1 MRGTGCVGSQSLITN
16 DLGDETVV
24 GVRTNTD
31 ILVSGVVDDIQVDII
46 KSTDADEFT
55 FSTAVSDFSLGGQG
69 VFKFDLAVFLCRY
82 GEEYNLS
89 VQLFFNIFIGQSQ
102 GCTDD
107 TGQLGMMSAAV
118 SSLSLRIGIFMFWD
132 AERIQFP
139 DESQT
144 YIRFLFF
151 I

>member
-16 DLGDETVV
+16 DLGDETIV
-24 GVRTNTD
+24 GVGADTD
-31 ILVSGVVDDIQVDII
+31 IFITGVVDDIQVDVI

-55 FSTAVSDFSLGGQG
+55 FSAAVSDFSLCSQG

-89 VQLFFNIFIGQSQ
+89 VQLFFYIFIGQSQ

-118 SSLSLRIGIFMFWD
+118 SSLSLRIGIFMFRD

>member
-1 MRGTGCVGSQSLITN
+1 MGTH
-16 DLGDETVV
+16 
-24 GVRTNTD
+24 TD
-31 ILVSGVVDDIQVDII
+31 ILVTGVVDDIQVDII

-55 FSTAVSDFSLGGQG
+55 FSAAIFDFSLGGQG
-69 VFKFDLAVFLCRY
+69 VLEFNLTIFLCRY

-89 VQLFFNIFIGQSQ
+89 VQLFFNIFIGQ

-118 SSLSLRIGIFMFWD
+118 SSLSLRIGIFMFRD

-139 DESQT
+139 DEGQT
-144 YIRFLFF
+144 YILFLFF

>member
-1 MRGTGCVGSQSLITN
+1 M
-16 DLGDETVV
+16 
-24 GVRTNTD
+24 
-31 ILVSGVVDDIQVDII
+31 VDDIQVDVI

-55 FSTAVSDFSLGGQG
+55 FSAAIFDFSLGGQG
-69 VFKFDLAVFLCRY
+69 VFKFNLTIFLCRY

-89 VQLFFNIFIGQSQ
+89 VQLFFYIFIGQSQ

-118 SSLSLRIGIFMFWD
+118 SSLSLRVGIFMFRD
-132 AERIQFP
+132 AECIQFP
-139 DESQT
+139 DEGQT
-144 YIRFLFF
+144 YILFLFF

>member
-24 GVRTNTD
+24 GVGTDTD
-31 ILVSGVVDDIQVDII
+31 IFITGVVDDIQVDII

-55 FSTAVSDFSLGGQG
+55 FSTAVSDFSLCSQG
-69 VFKFDLAVFLCRY
+69 VFKFNLTVFLCRY

-89 VQLFFNIFIGQSQ
+89 VQLFFYIFIGQSQ

-107 TGQLGMMSAAV
+107 TGLEYLCSGMRSA
-118 SSLSLRIGIFMFWD
+118 SSSPMRARLTFVFSSSFK
-132 AERIQFP
+132 
-139 DESQT
+139 
-144 YIRFLFF
+144 
-151 I
+151 

>member
-1 MRGTGCVGSQSLITN
+1 MS
-16 DLGDETVV
+16 
-24 GVRTNTD
+24 
-31 ILVSGVVDDIQVDII
+31 
-46 KSTDADEFT
+46 
-55 FSTAVSDFSLGGQG
+55 
-69 VFKFDLAVFLCRY
+69 
-82 GEEYNLS
+82 
-89 VQLFFNIFIGQSQ
+89 QSQ

-118 SSLSLRIGIFMFWD
+118 SSLSLRIGIFMFRD

-144 YIRFLFF
+144 YILFLFF